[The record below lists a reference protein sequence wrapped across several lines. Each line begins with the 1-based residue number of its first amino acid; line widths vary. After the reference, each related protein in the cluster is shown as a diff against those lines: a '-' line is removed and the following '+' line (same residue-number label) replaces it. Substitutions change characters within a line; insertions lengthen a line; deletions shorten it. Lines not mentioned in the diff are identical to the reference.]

1 MLQVVWAITF
11 IGVIILGIIAG
22 RKVKNIQEWALG
34 GRNLTWIDVGCILAA
49 FQMGGTTIIGVAQN
63 GFKIGYA
70 GAWYSITGTIAMLCM
85 LLVVKP
91 LRRRTN
97 GDSLMSFMS
106 DRYSPAVAKFYS
118 YSYLLMG
125 FFYIPIQLFTLCT
138 VIQLVIPNSSLAV
151 AAVIGLVLAVSYSAL
166 SGIEGAKVVGKL
178 TCLFAYIFIAVGT
191 FLIVSKAGGW
201 ADIKAVAPADHF
213 SMANMPLNTIIGW
226 IISSICGFMTMQAAL
241 QPTLAAKDDS
251 HAVKG
256 AIAGAIFS
264 LPMGFLTATIGIVAC
279 VKLPEIDSSAAF
291 VETVNTFLPSWLTG
305 TILGMVALII
315 ATTLSAQVLAV
326 GTIMKNIYVNE
337 INKNAEPKKVLAVS
351 RILTFV
357 FAMLSMIPIFAISKS
372 TLSNVFMVVVTCGT
386 APMTFSVV
394 CGLFWKKATKQGA
407 LWSMIVGIVVGIAWI
422 VAGLN
427 GKLNVCFPIL
437 ITSFLVGYIVSKATN
452 KEIPNVTVQ

>member
-1 MLQVVWAITF
+1 M
-11 IGVIILGIIAG
+11 
-22 RKVKNIQEWALG
+22 
-34 GRNLTWIDVGCILAA
+34 
-49 FQMGGTTIIGVAQN
+49 
-63 GFKIGYA
+63 
-70 GAWYSITGTIAMLCM
+70 
-85 LLVVKP
+85 
-91 LRRRTN
+91 
-97 GDSLMSFMS
+97 
-106 DRYSPAVAKFYS
+106 
-118 YSYLLMG
+118 
-125 FFYIPIQLFTLCT
+125 
-138 VIQLVIPNSSLAV
+138 
-151 AAVIGLVLAVSYSAL
+151 IGLVLAVSYSAL

-305 TILGMVALII
+305 IILGMVALII

>member
-291 VETVNTFLPSWLTG
+291 VETVNTFLP
-305 TILGMVALII
+305 
-315 ATTLSAQVLAV
+315 QLAHRHYPGHGRFDYRNHSV
-326 GTIMKNIYVNE
+326 GTGSGCRHHYEEYLCQRNQQERRAQESAGCFQNPHFCFR
-337 INKNAEPKKVLAVS
+337 NAVHDPHLCNQQV
-351 RILTFV
+351 
-357 FAMLSMIPIFAISKS
+357 
-372 TLSNVFMVVVTCGT
+372 
-386 APMTFSVV
+386 
-394 CGLFWKKATKQGA
+394 
-407 LWSMIVGIVVGIAWI
+407 
-422 VAGLN
+422 
-427 GKLNVCFPIL
+427 
-437 ITSFLVGYIVSKATN
+437 YIVQCVHGGCYMRYRSDDLLCGMR
-452 KEIPNVTVQ
+452 TVLEEGYQAGRTLVNDRRHRCGYCLDRCRSQWQAECMLPHSDYFLPGRLYRFQGNQQGDS

>member
-305 TILGMVALII
+305 IILGMVALII
-315 ATTLSAQVLAV
+315 